1 MATTKVVRKK
11 IKRRK
16 KSKMYFGQKTQDAIV
31 LYNSMEPGDPKR
43 NRLFAES
50 IYYPIRKIAENLI
63 HTYKFYYFDEPTEQV
78 IEEVVSNM
86 VINMHKYKQD
96 KGKAFSYFSVVAK
109 NYLILNNNKNYK
121 MGKIHD
127 QIDVMD
133 YNRDTDAESS
143 SANVLDFKLEVFTQ
157 MLQYWE
163 DNIFI
168 IKSNGF
174 NGQTWLDRS
183 GNFHSDKLQV
193 TEKYT
198 LIDDHVM
205 DYEATIEDDETFT
218 RPWKI
223 KMKLYRKLGDDAQLQ
238 QFKCVEFVEEL
249 IYGEWRAK

>member
-31 LYNSMEPGDPKR
+31 KYNSMEPGDPER
-43 NRLFAES
+43 NKLFADS

-127 QIDVMD
+127 QLDVMD
-133 YNRDTDAESS
+133 YNRDTNAESNMD
-143 SANVLDFKLEVFTQ
+143 NVTDFKLEVFKQ
-157 MLQYWE
+157 MMEYWE
-163 DNIFI
+163 ENIFKI
-168 IKSNGF
+168 FKKKKDIAVVDALLYLMRNNKSIENF
-174 NGQTWLDRS
+174 NKKALYILIREMS
-183 GNFHSDKLQV
+183 GSNTQHITRVINVMKRKQNS
-193 TEKYT
+193 
-198 LIDDHVM
+198 LIRDFRDQGISFKNNITGSV
-205 DYEATIEDDETFT
+205 FT
-218 RPWKI
+218 
-223 KMKLYRKLGDDAQLQ
+223 
-238 QFKCVEFVEEL
+238 
-249 IYGEWRAK
+249 

>member
-11 IKRRK
+11 IRRRK

-31 LYNSMEPGDPKR
+31 EYNSMEPGDPKR
-43 NRLFAES
+43 NKLFADS

-127 QIDVMD
+127 QLDVMD
-133 YNRDTDAESS
+133 YNRDTNAESS
-143 SANVLDFKLEVFTQ
+143 MDNLVDFKLEVFKQ
-157 MLQYWE
+157 MMEYWE
-163 DNIFI
+163 ENIFKI
-168 IKSNGF
+168 FKKKKDIAVVDALLYLMRNNKSIENF
-174 NGQTWLDRS
+174 NKKALYILIREMS
-183 GNFHSDKLQV
+183 GSNTQHITRVINVMKRKQNSLIRDFRDKGISFKNNITGSV
-193 TEKYT
+193 
-198 LIDDHVM
+198 
-205 DYEATIEDDETFT
+205 FT
-218 RPWKI
+218 
-223 KMKLYRKLGDDAQLQ
+223 
-238 QFKCVEFVEEL
+238 
-249 IYGEWRAK
+249 

>member
-1 MATTKVVRKK
+1 MATPKVVRKK

-31 LYNSMEPGDPKR
+31 KYNTMEPGDPER
-43 NRLFAES
+43 NKLFADS

-127 QIDVMD
+127 QLDVMD
-133 YNRDTDAESS
+133 YNRDTNAE
-143 SANVLDFKLEVFTQ
+143 NNMDNLTDFKLEVFKQ
-157 MLQYWE
+157 MMEYWE
-163 DNIFI
+163 ENIFKI
-168 IKSNGF
+168 FKKKKDIAVVDALLYLMKNNKSIENF
-174 NGQTWLDRS
+174 NKKALYILIREMS
-183 GNFHSDKLQV
+183 GSNTQHITRVINVMKRKQNSLIRDFRDKGISFKNNV
-193 TEKYT
+193 TGS
-198 LIDDHVM
+198 V
-205 DYEATIEDDETFT
+205 FT
-218 RPWKI
+218 
-223 KMKLYRKLGDDAQLQ
+223 
-238 QFKCVEFVEEL
+238 
-249 IYGEWRAK
+249 

>member
-31 LYNSMEPGDPKR
+31 EYNSMEPGDPKR
-43 NRLFAES
+43 NKLFADS

-127 QIDVMD
+127 QLDVMD
-133 YNRDTDAESS
+133 YNRDTNAENNMD
-143 SANVLDFKLEVFTQ
+143 NVTDFKLEVFKQ
-157 MLQYWE
+157 MMEYWE
-163 DNIFI
+163 ENIFKI
-168 IKSNGF
+168 FKKKKDIAVVDALLYLMRNNKSIENF
-174 NGQTWLDRS
+174 NKKALYILIREMS
-183 GNFHSDKLQV
+183 GSNTQHITRVINVMKRKQNS
-193 TEKYT
+193 
-198 LIDDHVM
+198 LIRDFRDQGISFKNNITGSV
-205 DYEATIEDDETFT
+205 FT
-218 RPWKI
+218 
-223 KMKLYRKLGDDAQLQ
+223 
-238 QFKCVEFVEEL
+238 
-249 IYGEWRAK
+249 

>member
-31 LYNSMEPGDPKR
+31 KYNSMEPGDPER
-43 NRLFAES
+43 NKLFADS

-127 QIDVMD
+127 QLDVMD
-133 YNRDTDAESS
+133 YNRDTNAESS
-143 SANVLDFKLEVFTQ
+143 MDNLVDFKLEVFKQ
-157 MLQYWE
+157 MMEYWE
-163 DNIFI
+163 ENIFKI
-168 IKSNGF
+168 FKKKKDIAVVDALLYLMRNNKSIENF
-174 NGQTWLDRS
+174 NKKALYILIREMS
-183 GNFHSDKLQV
+183 GSNTQHITRVINVMKRKQNS
-193 TEKYT
+193 
-198 LIDDHVM
+198 LIRDFRDQGISFKNNITGSV
-205 DYEATIEDDETFT
+205 FT
-218 RPWKI
+218 
-223 KMKLYRKLGDDAQLQ
+223 
-238 QFKCVEFVEEL
+238 
-249 IYGEWRAK
+249 

>member
-31 LYNSMEPGDPKR
+31 KYNSMEPGDPER
-43 NRLFAES
+43 NRLFADS

-127 QIDVMD
+127 QLDVMD
-133 YNRDTDAESS
+133 YNRDTNAENNMD
-143 SANVLDFKLEVFTQ
+143 NVTDFKLEVFKQ
-157 MLQYWE
+157 MMEYWE
-163 DNIFI
+163 ENIFKI
-168 IKSNGF
+168 FKKKKDIAVVDALLYLMRNNKSIENF
-174 NGQTWLDRS
+174 NKKALYILIREMS
-183 GNFHSDKLQV
+183 GSNTQHITRVINVMKRKQNS
-193 TEKYT
+193 
-198 LIDDHVM
+198 LIRDFRDQGISFKNNITGSV
-205 DYEATIEDDETFT
+205 FT
-218 RPWKI
+218 
-223 KMKLYRKLGDDAQLQ
+223 
-238 QFKCVEFVEEL
+238 
-249 IYGEWRAK
+249 

>member
-11 IKRRK
+11 IRRRK

-31 LYNSMEPGDPKR
+31 EYNSMEPGDPKR
-43 NRLFAES
+43 NKLFADS

-127 QIDVMD
+127 QLDVMD
-133 YNRDTDAESS
+133 YNRDTNAENNMD
-143 SANVLDFKLEVFTQ
+143 NVTDFKLEVFKQ
-157 MLQYWE
+157 MMEYWE
-163 DNIFI
+163 ENIFKI
-168 IKSNGF
+168 FKKKKDIAVVDALLYLMRNNKSIENF
-174 NGQTWLDRS
+174 NKKALYILIREMS
-183 GNFHSDKLQV
+183 GSNTQHITRVINVMKRKQNS
-193 TEKYT
+193 
-198 LIDDHVM
+198 LIRDFRDQGISFKNNITGSV
-205 DYEATIEDDETFT
+205 FT
-218 RPWKI
+218 
-223 KMKLYRKLGDDAQLQ
+223 
-238 QFKCVEFVEEL
+238 
-249 IYGEWRAK
+249 